1 MTRAEGATDRVQGK
15 SPTELDLGILAD
27 DIGFQVHITR
37 RAIWNALRPRRGKDV
52 PREPSGY
59 YASLILIGANPG
71 ISQTELAEAL
81 VIDLP
86 NVALILGRMT
96 ERGLVERQQ
105 DPSDR
110 RRVKLRLTPAGE
122 ARGQEALEFNESQRR
137 LLSQALSAEETRQL
151 NGLLHK
157 LQKSLAKANRSSEG

>member
-1 MTRAEGATDRVQGK
+1 MTRGEGITDDVLGK
-15 SPTELDLGILAD
+15 SPGELDLGILAD

-37 RAIWNALRPRRGKDV
+37 RAIWNALRPSRGKDV

-110 RRVKLRLTPAGE
+110 RRVKLRLTPTGE
-122 ARGQEALEFNESQRR
+122 ARRQQALDFNESQRR

-151 NGLLHK
+151 NALLHK
-157 LQKSLAKANRSSEG
+157 LQKSLAKADRLSRG